1 MCSYLI
7 SVIDTKQNSPSLN
20 RRCHGHGMGSIWSS
34 LSPVLVLSIGVS
46 VTAVLITA
54 IFSYRTAN
62 STNVAS
68 NTFVG
73 PSAVTSEDESTDD
86 SDDAELQSEGLAE
99 RLPAKPLVAMAA
111 ESVISAAMT
120 DQQRELE
127 HETQRKQ
134 LQEIYRL
141 MQENRDKFGDTS
153 IDEVVNQMALYR

>member
-86 SDDAELQSEGLAE
+86 SDDAEVQSEGLAE

-153 IDEVVNQMALYR
+153 IDEVVHKHVFQ

>member
-1 MCSYLI
+1 M
-7 SVIDTKQNSPSLN
+7 
-20 RRCHGHGMGSIWSS
+20 
-34 LSPVLVLSIGVS
+34 LVLSIGVS

-62 STNVAS
+62 TTNVAS

-73 PSAVTSEDESTDD
+73 PTTVTSGDESTDD
-86 SDDAELQSEGLAE
+86 SDDAEVQSGLAE

>member
-1 MCSYLI
+1 
-7 SVIDTKQNSPSLN
+7 
-20 RRCHGHGMGSIWSS
+20 MGSIWSS

-73 PSAVTSEDESTDD
+73 PSSVTSGDESTDD
-86 SDDAELQSEGLAE
+86 SDDAEVQSEGLAE

>member
-7 SVIDTKQNSPSLN
+7 SVIDTKQNSSSLN

-73 PSAVTSEDESTDD
+73 PSAVTSGDESTDD
-86 SDDAELQSEGLAE
+86 SDDAEVQSEGLAE

>member
-1 MCSYLI
+1 
-7 SVIDTKQNSPSLN
+7 
-20 RRCHGHGMGSIWSS
+20 MGSIWSS

-73 PSAVTSEDESTDD
+73 PSAVTSGDESTDD
-86 SDDAELQSEGLAE
+86 SDDAEVQSEGLAE

>member
-1 MCSYLI
+1 
-7 SVIDTKQNSPSLN
+7 
-20 RRCHGHGMGSIWSS
+20 MGSIWSS

-46 VTAVLITA
+46 VSAVLITA
-54 IFSYRTAN
+54 FFTYRTAN
-62 STNVAS
+62 SS
-68 NTFVG
+68 D
-73 PSAVTSEDESTDD
+73 VTSSRFGCPSTSGEESADD
-86 SDDAELQSEGLAE
+86 SDCTELSSDEMVE

-111 ESVISAAMT
+111 ESVIAAAMT

-134 LQEIYRL
+134 LEEIYRL